1 MNTERTLLAATTLLV
16 TACTIPEAFLAARP
30 ATAVNT
36 DEAGRKVVEAS
47 PQPDGTPQAIQP
59 ENLGY
64 LVMNGLAR
72 TLERVAPGGSE
83 VTRLFETGLYPN
95 QLVRIGSN
103 LLTVES
109 GDATLAVGPADG
121 ARVARRISLEVGFNP
136 MEVIGTRPDEVL
148 VTSVVRK
155 QALLVR
161 LSDGTTLR
169 TLDLPDGHQSQG
181 GVTRLDN
188 RLYLAA
194 ADVTYDADWNATTTW
209 SGIHVYDIDTG
220 AFLAPIVLPTDETP
234 WAIATLPGKKI
245 VVGTQSGAT
254 IIDPANGN
262 VVARIDAKARLASF
276 ATDGDG
282 KAWAGL
288 GAATD
293 GSSQGRGLIRFDPAS
308 GTVLKDSRRDWTIDT
323 GDSSASRLAIEG
335 NVAWLPNFAEDKVTT
350 LDLAKGSVIRRTNVG
365 DGPQMV
371 LPEPQDAGE

>member
-16 TACTIPEAFLAARP
+16 TACTLPDAFLAARP
-30 ATAVNT
+30 TSIVDTN
-36 DEAGRKVVEAS
+36 EAGRKAGEAS
-47 PQPDGTPQAIQP
+47 PQPGATPRAISP

-72 TLERVAPGGSE
+72 TVERVAPGGGE

-136 MEVIGTRPDEVL
+136 MEVIETRPDEGL

-181 GVTRLDN
+181 GVTRLEN

-194 ADVTYDADWNATTTW
+194 ADVTYDANWNATTAW
-209 SGIHVYDIDTG
+209 SGIHVYDIGTG
-220 AFLAPIVLPTDETP
+220 TFLAPIVLDTDETP

-254 IIDPANGN
+254 IVDPTTGN

-276 ATDGDG
+276 AMDGDG

-293 GSSQGRGLIRFDPAS
+293 GSSEGRGLVRFDPAS
-308 GTVLKDSRRDWTIDT
+308 GTLLTDSRRDWTLDT

-350 LDLAKGSVIRRTNVG
+350 LDLAKGVVIRRTNVG
-365 DGPQMV
+365 DGPQAV
-371 LPEPQDAGE
+371 LLDP